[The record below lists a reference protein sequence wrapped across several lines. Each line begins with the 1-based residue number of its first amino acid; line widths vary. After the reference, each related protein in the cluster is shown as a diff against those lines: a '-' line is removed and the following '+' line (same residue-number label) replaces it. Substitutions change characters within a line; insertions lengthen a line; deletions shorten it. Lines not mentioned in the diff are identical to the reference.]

1 MSVVLFCDDEEK
13 MLELMEM
20 HFSRFYNV
28 LLAKDGIEALK
39 IFKSKNVDLVVTDV
53 KMPRLDGME
62 LLKKIRE
69 NSDIPVIM
77 VTAFGSIENA
87 VSAIKAG
94 AYDYVTKPLNLRDLE
109 LKISRALDY
118 IDLKRENNEL
128 RNKVINGTSSGI
140 ITVNQK
146 MSEILEKIPEYAQK
160 DLPVLIL
167 GESGTGKELIAKE
180 VHVKSKR
187 YLKPFVAV
195 NVSAIPEDLFESE
208 FFGYEKGAFTGA
220 MSSKKG
226 KFEAADKGTLFL
238 DEIGDMRTEHQAK
251 LLRVLQELKVT
262 PLGSIKEI
270 PVDFRLICATNKD
283 LEKMVRIGEFR
294 QDLYYRLNVIRIEVP
309 PLRERPEDVEVLANF
324 YLKKYAEKFSEK
336 EKRFSSQALKVLK
349 SYTWPG
355 NVRELENV
363 VLRSML
369 NVSKE
374 EIDVKNLPQEVRNVD
389 DFADYKSFLAKKKIE
404 RERISMELQK
414 KFVTKL
420 MKEAD
425 GNVAK
430 AARLAKMDRRLLQR
444 FIKEVENWQ
453 LYF

>member
-20 HFSRFYNV
+20 HFSRLYNV

-180 VHVKSKR
+180 VHAKSKR

-444 FIKEVENWQ
+444 FIKEVESWQ